1 MKRLMDW
8 FANAIIKHRKI
19 IIILFILLVLAC
31 SLLSLFVDVNYNLV
45 DYLPENAQS
54 TKALEIMKK
63 EFGETMPNA
72 SVMVKGVS
80 LMETVE
86 YKEKLASID
95 GVSQVI
101 WLDDMMDITQ
111 PLQMGDADTI
121 ESFYKNGNALF
132 SISITKGMEKDACED
147 IWLLIGE
154 ENALAGEAVDL
165 VGIRDEAE
173 TTVVRAFI
181 ILLPIIIL
189 ILILSTTS
197 WMEPLLF
204 LAAIGAAVII
214 NMGTNIFLGEIS
226 FITNSISPI
235 LQLACSLD
243 YAVFLLHS
251 FQDNRKKYS
260 DTEEA
265 MAQSIKESMS
275 TVAASAAT
283 TLFGFLALLFMSFGI
298 GTDLGINLAKGIV
311 LSFVSV
317 MVFLP
322 AITLSIAKL
331 IDRTQHREFMPSTRK
346 INRVLSKTALPTAII
361 ILIMIVPAF
370 LGQSRTEFLY
380 GNDLL
385 DTSSRYSRDRIMIEE
400 QFGKSTVMA
409 ILVPRHDI
417 ALEQRLSEEIKELDH
432 VTGVMF
438 YAGEVGAAIPPE
450 FLDDDITRQ
459 FYSENYARIIAYTDT
474 PKEGHIAFHTV
485 ESIHEKAGAL
495 YGDAFYTLGQSVNL
509 YDMKNL
515 TEKDNVVVNLIAV
528 AAIFL
533 VLLITFKSAA
543 LPFILVLTIETGIW
557 INLAVPYF
565 SGTRINFLG
574 YLILSTIQLGATVDY
589 AILLT
594 NTYLSNRKL
603 MPKHEAISV
612 SLGSAFKSVLVS
624 ALTLSTAGFTL
635 YLISSNSYTADIG
648 MLLGRGTL
656 LSLGMVVC
664 FLPTLLIVFDKVI
677 QKTTYQAE
685 FYRE

>member
-1 MKRLMDW
+1 MDR
-8 FANAIIKHRKI
+8 FANAIVKNRKI
-19 IIILFILLVLAC
+19 IIVLFLSLVLIC
-31 SLLSLFVDVNYNLV
+31 GVLMLFVDVNYNLV
-45 DYLPENAQS
+45 DYLPKNAQS
-54 TKALEIMKK
+54 TKALEIMNK
-63 EFGETMPNA
+63 EFVETMPNA
-72 SVMVKGVS
+72 SVMVKDVS
-80 LMETVE
+80 LMEAME
-86 YKEKLASID
+86 YKEKIASID
-95 GVSQVI
+95 GVTQVI

-111 PLQMGDADTI
+111 PLAMGDADTI
-121 ESFYKNGNALF
+121 KSFYQDGNALF
-132 SISITKGMEKDACED
+132 SISIAKGKEKDACED
-147 IWLLIGE
+147 IWALIGE

-165 VGIRDEAE
+165 VGIRSEAE

-204 LAAIGAAVII
+204 LAAIGTAVII
-214 NMGTNIFLGEIS
+214 NMGTNIFLGEVS

-260 DTEEA
+260 DIEEA

-322 AITLSIAKL
+322 AVILSITKL
-331 IDRTQHREFMPSTRK
+331 IDSTKHREFMPSTK
-346 INRVLSKTALPTAII
+346 NINKVLSKIALPMVVIILII
-361 ILIMIVPAF
+361 ILPVF

-380 GNDLL
+380 GNDML
-385 DTSSRYSRDRIMIEE
+385 DATSRYSQDKMIIEE
-400 QFGKSTVMA
+400 QFGKSTVIA
-409 ILVPRHDI
+409 ILVPRQSI
-417 ALEQRLSEEIKELDH
+417 AREQQLHNDIKEINH
-432 VTGVMF
+432 ITGVLS
-438 YAGEVGAAIPPE
+438 YAGEVGTVIPPD
-450 FLDDDITRQ
+450 FLDDNITKQ

-474 PKEGHIAFHTV
+474 GSEGDIAFQTV
-485 ESIHEKAGAL
+485 EKIHEKTRAH
-495 YGDAFYTLGQSVNL
+495 YGEDFYTLGQSTNL

-528 AAIFL
+528 VAIFV
-533 VLLITFKSAA
+533 VLLITFKSAI
-543 LPFILVLTIETGIW
+543 LPFILVLTIEAGIW
-557 INLAVPYF
+557 INLAIPYF
-565 SGTRINFLG
+565 SGTKINFLG
-574 YLILSTIQLGATVDY
+574 YLVLSTIQLGATVDY

-603 MPKHEAISV
+603 MLKHEAMSE
-612 SLGSAFKSVLVS
+612 SLGSAFKSILVS

-635 YLISSNSYTADIG
+635 YLTSSNSYTADIG
-648 MLLGRGTL
+648 LLLGRGTL

-664 FLPTLLIVFDKVI
+664 FLPTLLLVFDRVI
-677 QKTTYQAE
+677 QKTTYSAE
-685 FYRE
+685 FYNK

>member
-1 MKRLMDW
+1 
-8 FANAIIKHRKI
+8 
-19 IIILFILLVLAC
+19 
-31 SLLSLFVDVNYNLV
+31 
-45 DYLPENAQS
+45 
-54 TKALEIMKK
+54 
-63 EFGETMPNA
+63 
-72 SVMVKGVS
+72 
-80 LMETVE
+80 
-86 YKEKLASID
+86 
-95 GVSQVI
+95 
-101 WLDDMMDITQ
+101 
-111 PLQMGDADTI
+111 
-121 ESFYKNGNALF
+121 
-132 SISITKGMEKDACED
+132 
-147 IWLLIGE
+147 
-154 ENALAGEAVDL
+154 
-165 VGIRDEAE
+165 
-173 TTVVRAFI
+173 
-181 ILLPIIIL
+181 
-189 ILILSTTS
+189 
-197 WMEPLLF
+197 
-204 LAAIGAAVII
+204 
-214 NMGTNIFLGEIS
+214 
-226 FITNSISPI
+226 
-235 LQLACSLD
+235 
-243 YAVFLLHS
+243 
-251 FQDNRKKYS
+251 
-260 DTEEA
+260 
-265 MAQSIKESMS
+265 
-275 TVAASAAT
+275 
-283 TLFGFLALLFMSFGI
+283 
-298 GTDLGINLAKGIV
+298 
-311 LSFVSV
+311 SFVSV

-331 IDRTQHREFMPSTRK
+331 IDRTQHREFMPSTKK
-346 INRVLSKTALPTAII
+346 INRVLSKTALPTVII

-385 DTSSRYSRDRIMIEE
+385 DTASRYSRDRIMIEE

-409 ILVPRHDI
+409 VLVPRHDI
-417 ALEQRLSEEIKELDH
+417 AREQQLSEEIKGLDH
-432 VTGVMF
+432 VTGVMS
-438 YAGEVGAAIPPE
+438 YAGDVGAAIPPE
-450 FLDDDITRQ
+450 FLDDDITKQ
-459 FYSENYARIIAYTDT
+459 FYSENHARIIAYTDT
-474 PKEGHIAFHTV
+474 PAEGDIAFQTV

-565 SGTRINFLG
+565 SGTKINFLG

-612 SLGSAFKSVLVS
+612 SLGSAFKSILVS

-635 YLISSNSYTADIG
+635 YLTSSNSYTADIG

-664 FLPTLLIVFDKVI
+664 FLPTLLVVFDKVI